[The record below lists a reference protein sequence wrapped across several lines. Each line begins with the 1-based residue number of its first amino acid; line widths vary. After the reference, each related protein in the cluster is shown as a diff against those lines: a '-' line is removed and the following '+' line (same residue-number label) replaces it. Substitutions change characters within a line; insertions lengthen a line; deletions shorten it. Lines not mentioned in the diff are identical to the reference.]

1 MSEFANSH
9 AHAEFGSVYPFA
21 AIVDQELMKKALILN
36 AIDPKIGG
44 VLIKGDKGTAKS
56 TAVRAL
62 AALLPEIDVI
72 DGCEYGCDPADHA
85 SKCRQ
90 CAEGVGP
97 TGRATVSRRRVRLVN
112 LPLNAT
118 EDKVIGSIDL
128 ERAIKEGVKRFEPGL
143 LALAHRGVIYIDE
156 VNLLNDHIVDV
167 LLDVASTGV
176 NRVERET
183 ISFAHPAEIV
193 LVGSMNPEE
202 GELRPQLLDR
212 FGLCVQVEGLSDP
225 ADRVELIRRR
235 EAHDVQPASFAERW
249 ERDQTALRERIVGAR
264 QRAVRVLMTDESVK
278 LIAAICLENSVSGH
292 RADVV
297 IERTARAIAAW
308 EGRTRV
314 ATDDILLAAELAL
327 PHRRRASVPSE
338 PPPPQ
343 QQHEHE
349 HQHDD
354 EDQQHERDEEMNSDT
369 DSREQTPARSGQ
381 DRPDQSETEQS
392 PDPQDSQGETGP
404 SGSSMRDEVFSVGE
418 PYRVRRIAPK
428 EKKTLRR
435 GSGRR
440 SRAKTASKSGRYV
453 KAVQRRDSRD
463 VAIDS
468 TLRAAA
474 PYQLGRRAKALERE
488 LAVVV
493 EAADIR
499 DKVREKRV
507 GNLLIFIVDA
517 SGSMGAQR
525 RMIETKAAILSLLI
539 DAYQKRDR
547 VGMVVFRGDSA
558 ELLLPPTNSV
568 ELARKKLEEM
578 PVGGKTPLSC
588 GLARAYEVAKAHLR
602 KDPDT
607 PPLLI
612 LITDGRANVSMSD
625 IRPLE
630 EARKVAIAIEEEER
644 IKTLVIDTEKDGL
657 IRLGM
662 AAEIA
667 RVLGGQYAKVEEL
680 RAEGIVGAVMSAL

>member
-1 MSEFANSH
+1 
-9 AHAEFGSVYPFA
+9 G
-21 AIVDQELMKKALILN
+21 QELMKKALILN

-62 AALLPEIDVI
+62 AAILPEIQVI

-85 SKCRQ
+85 SKCHH
-90 CAEGVGP
+90 CAEGDRP
-97 TGRATVSRRRVRLVN
+97 TGATVSRRRVRLVN
-112 LPLNAT
+112 LPLNAM
-118 EDKVIGSIDL
+118 EDKVVGSIDL

-183 ISFAHPAEIV
+183 ISFTHPAEIV
-193 LVGSMNPEE
+193 LVGSLNPEE

-212 FGLCVQVEGLSDP
+212 FGLCVQVEGISEP
-225 ADRVELIRRR
+225 ADRMELVRRR
-235 EAHDVQPASFAERW
+235 EAHDAQPAAFAERW
-249 ERDQTALRERIVGAR
+249 ERVQAALGERIANAR
-264 QRAVRVLMTDESVK
+264 QRAVGVSVTEESIR
-278 LIAAICLENSVSGH
+278 LIATICLENSVSGH
-292 RADVV
+292 RADLVL
-297 IERTARAIAAW
+297 ERTAKAIAAW
-308 EGRTRV
+308 DGRTCV
-314 ATDDILLAAELAL
+314 STEDILQAAELAL
-327 PHRRRASVPSE
+327 PHRRRASAPSQ
-338 PPPPQ
+338 PPPPEHQ
-343 QQHEHE
+343 HQHEHE
-349 HQHDD
+349 DK
-354 EDQQHERDEEMNSDT
+354 DQQPERDEDNSSDG
-369 DSREQTPARSGQ
+369 DSGEESPARSGQ
-381 DRPDQSETEQS
+381 ARGEQSETDHS
-392 PDPQDSQGETGP
+392 PDPKDSQDE
-404 SGSSMRDEVFSVGE
+404 SGSSGGSMHDEVFSVGE
-418 PYRVRRIAPK
+418 PYQVRRIAPK

-453 KAVQRRDSRD
+453 KAVQRRESRD

-474 PYQLGRRAKALERE
+474 PYQLGRAAKALERE

-493 EAADIR
+493 ETADIR

-507 GNLLIFIVDA
+507 GNLLIFVVDA

-525 RMIETKAAILSLLI
+525 RMIETKTAILSLLI
-539 DAYQKRDR
+539 DAYQRRDR

-558 ELLLPPTNSV
+558 ELLLPPTSSV
-568 ELARKKLEEM
+568 EMAQNKLAEM

-588 GLARAYEVAKAHLR
+588 GLARAYEVAKVHLR
-602 KDPDT
+602 RDPDT

-612 LITDGRANVSMSD
+612 LITDGRANVSMTD
-625 IRPLE
+625 IGPLD
-630 EARKVAIAIEEEER
+630 EARKVAIAIEEEGR
-644 IKTLVIDTEKDGL
+644 IKCLVIDTERDGL
-657 IRLGM
+657 IRLGI

-667 RVLGGQYAKVEEL
+667 DVLGGQYAKVEEL